1 MNDTTLAD
9 RLTKL
14 EASNLRLRKL
24 AIVSP
29 VATVGLLLLASFQ
42 GQDPNKESAN
52 KGDSKD
58 TKLDKLVAHE
68 IVCDKIRLVGEDKLT
83 GDIETTTLDPRGVIV
98 EMATVEHGRA
108 IQYATR
114 LSEIGIDVRKI
125 EMAKGKG
132 AFGVVKLGWN
142 TFADSPEV
150 AVQPAKDNAACFAC
164 MSKDGKKV
172 TSSLP
177 K

>member
-1 MNDTTLAD
+1 MNDTLAD
-9 RLTKL
+9 RLTRL
-14 EASNLRLRKL
+14 EASNRRLRKL
-24 AIVSP
+24 AVVSP

-42 GQDPNKESAN
+42 TQEPSN
-52 KGDSKD
+52 KGDFKD
-58 TKLDKLVAHE
+58 LKADKLVVRE
-68 IVCDKIRLVGEDKLT
+68 IACDKIRLVGEDKVT
-83 GDIETTTLDPRGVIV
+83 GDIETTTLDPRGIIV

-108 IQYATR
+108 IEYATR

-132 AFGVVKLGWN
+132 PFGVVKLGWN

>member
-1 MNDTTLAD
+1 MNDTLAD

-14 EASNLRLRKL
+14 EASNRRLRKL

-29 VATVGLLLLASFQ
+29 VATVGLLMLAGFQ
-42 GQDPNKESAN
+42 GQEPGN
-52 KGDSKD
+52 KGDT
-58 TKLDKLVAHE
+58 TKMDKLVVHE
-68 IVCDKIRLVGEDKLT
+68 IACDKIRLVGEDKTT
-83 GDIETTTLDPRGVIV
+83 GDIETTTLDPRGIIV

-114 LSEIGIDVRKI
+114 LSEIGIDVRKV

-150 AVQPAKDNAACFAC
+150 AVQPSKDNAACFAC

>member
-1 MNDTTLAD
+1 MNDTIAD
-9 RLTKL
+9 RVAKL
-14 EASNLRLRKL
+14 EESNRRLRKL

-29 VATVGLLLLASFQ
+29 VATVGLLLMASFQ
-42 GQDPNKESAN
+42 GQDPSN
-52 KGDSKD
+52 KGDSKEL
-58 TKLDKLVAHE
+58 KVDKLVARE
-68 IVCDKIRLVGEDKLT
+68 IACDKIRLVGEDKLT
-83 GDIETTTLDPRGVIV
+83 GDIETTTLDPRGIIV

-114 LSEIGIDVRKI
+114 LSEIGIDVRKV

-172 TSSLP
+172 TISLP